1 MPRPTRKPTGAL
13 WSLLDDWRA
22 AEAERSVVGHRPT
35 QTEIAR
41 LLDVSDSLLGQWKYM
56 EARVQTDQIRR
67 ISQVTGLDFAVVAEA
82 AHRDLDAVVAHVESR
97 RPGEAEAAR
106 DRRKPG
112 SVDKVRAEQDRI
124 TESPDSEGP
133 EFGA

>member
-67 ISQVTGLDFAVVAEA
+67 IAHVTGLDFGVVAEA
-82 AHRDLDAVVAHVESR
+82 AHRDLDAVLAHVESR
-97 RPGEAEAAR
+97 RTSDAPAIAADDQAVDLDEEAR
-106 DRRKPG
+106 QQ
-112 SVDKVRAEQDRI
+112 AES
-124 TESPDSEGP
+124 T
-133 EFGA
+133 